1 MFTSL
6 IEALGVKGVQV
17 EDVYSLD
24 PIELKQFQYDPT
36 SSMLTFRQ
44 QGKVYGLIFLFK
56 YKGPTNNI
64 ASTGTVDPDLA
75 EQIFFAQQVYPHHT
89 KLIE

>member
-1 MFTSL
+1 M
-6 IEALGVKGVQV
+6 QV

-24 PIELKQFQYDPT
+24 PFELKQFQYDTAILPLLT
-36 SSMLTFRQ
+36 SRQ

-56 YKGPTNNI
+56 YKGPNNNI

-75 EQIFFAQQVYPHHT
+75 EQIFFAQQVHSHHY
-89 KLIE
+89 